1 MFCTA
6 VDGNHPDLEN
16 GLSRYVI
23 KSPPVTGVNWGCM
36 IVDFFGLNL

>member
-1 MFCTA
+1 MFCA
-6 VDGNHPDLEN
+6 AADGNRPGLEN

-23 KSPPVTGVNWGCM
+23 KSPPVTGVNGCM